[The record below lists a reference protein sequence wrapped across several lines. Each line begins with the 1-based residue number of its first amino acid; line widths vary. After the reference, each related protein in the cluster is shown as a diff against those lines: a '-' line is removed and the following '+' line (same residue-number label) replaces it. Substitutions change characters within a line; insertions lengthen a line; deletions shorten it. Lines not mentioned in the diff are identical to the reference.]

1 MRRLGHSNG
10 SQELE
15 SNSVSFSS
23 RAKKYHSFN
32 VFVLQFLKVQA
43 PETSQNDSMPEGIF
57 SGEFGPWQSS
67 TSLGRGRRWKPVLIL
82 QWAPEIFLQKDVV
95 AAKET
100 ENDAVSLMLPFRS
113 NKMPP
118 FLQNVW
124 QRQQLVFL

>member
-1 MRRLGHSNG
+1 
-10 SQELE
+10 
-15 SNSVSFSS
+15 
-23 RAKKYHSFN
+23 
-32 VFVLQFLKVQA
+32 
-43 PETSQNDSMPEGIF
+43 MPEGIF